1 MGRNTI
7 RTGWLTK
14 WSLVLCTLCFVL
26 FATLAQPAESSG
38 GAQRT
43 KFKAL
48 STDQRWLDA
57 DLDDPSIVSTT
68 TPEGRLAV
76 FDDVWETIQERYYDP
91 THNGIDWQA
100 KRNVFRPAAAK
111 ANSAYELYDVM
122 RQMIASLK
130 DAHTRVYSPDEKF
143 DWWNPRYVT
152 VGLTVREIGGV
163 PVVIQVES
171 GSAAARTEIHPGDAI
186 VSVDGVRV
194 AEFISNRIENFG
206 SRSDGPSRS
215 RVVASLFDG
224 QPGTSVT
231 VAWSSR
237 DGKLKSAVLPR
248 YWTQRHLGFST
259 QRKGKVALLRIDAFT
274 QSVALEFSKALPDV
288 LEGAE
293 SIVLDLR
300 FNGGGDAEAMADVA
314 SLFLDDGI
322 NLGKFA
328 DRSGASFEL
337 QTYSKR
343 LWRVPQLSRI
353 KLPLVVLTSESTSS
367 AAEIMVAALQTKGRA
382 RVIGGVTCG
391 CVLAIR
397 NRHPLPDGGILD
409 VSEFDYRTAGGVRL
423 EGRGIKPDETINPTR
438 NDIYS
443 RRDTALE
450 IARNA
455 LNSR

>member
-1 MGRNTI
+1 
-7 RTGWLTK
+7 
-14 WSLVLCTLCFVL
+14 
-26 FATLAQPAESSG
+26 
-38 GAQRT
+38 
-43 KFKAL
+43 
-48 STDQRWLDA
+48 
-57 DLDDPSIVSTT
+57 
-68 TPEGRLAV
+68 
-76 FDDVWETIQERYYDP
+76 
-91 THNGIDWQA
+91 
-100 KRNVFRPAAAK
+100 
-111 ANSAYELYDVM
+111 
-122 RQMIASLK
+122 MIASLK

-152 VGLTVREIGGV
+152 VGLTIREIQGV

-171 GSAAARTEIHPGDAI
+171 GSAAAKTDIHPGDAI

-194 AEFISNRIENFG
+194 AEYISNRVENFG

-224 QPGTSVT
+224 QPGTSVN
-231 VAWSSR
+231 VAWSTR
-237 DGKLKSAVLPR
+237 DGKLKSAALPR

-259 QRKGKVALLRIDAFT
+259 QRRGKVAILRIDAFT
-274 QSVALEFSKALPDV
+274 QSVALEFSKALPEV
-288 LEGAE
+288 LEGAK

-300 FNGGGDAEAMADVA
+300 YNGGGDAEAMADVA

-343 LWRVPQLSRI
+343 LWRVPQLTRI

-382 RVIGGVTCG
+382 RVIGAATCG

-423 EGRGIKPDETINPTR
+423 EGRGIKPDESISATR

-443 RRDTALE
+443 RRDPALDV
-450 IARNA
+450 ARNA
-455 LNSR
+455 LNGR